1 MAITEIATV
10 AEIPEGRPGNSI
22 FVSVND
28 LGNGRLAVDLRRWY
42 QDDAEEWKPTSK
54 GISIP
59 TQYLDAVIA
68 GLQEARDRQDVGDA
82 ISAPAPARTPGVKKV
97 VTPTKKATTKRARR

>member
-10 AEIPEGRPGNSI
+10 AEVPEGRPGNSI

-28 LGNGRLAVDLRRWY
+28 LGNGKLAVDLRRWY

-59 TQYLDAVIA
+59 TQYLNDVID
-68 GLQEARDRQDVGDA
+68 GLIEARDREDVQEA
-82 ISAPAPARTPGVKKV
+82 IAAPAAKRTPGVKKV
-97 VTPTKKATTKRARR
+97 VTPTKKATKRTRR